1 MLEMIRGWPNTLSG
15 RQSKVFAD
23 SSMGRDSADRNLL
36 KVKTREIQC
45 QNERRVKS
53 SFAGFSLLCRKNL
66 LSGEERREAKRNR
79 TQRRQVGPIAD
90 GTKSNIWLSF
100 GQQPKISNTTDKG
113 EHARD
118 YRFQLLISSYLLL
131 SFAPPSSLTVLLKL

>member
-79 TQRRQVGPIAD
+79 TQRRQVD

-118 YRFQLLISSYLLL
+118 YRFQLPISSYLLL